1 MDSAFTRL
9 AGFIS
14 RRSKIVLAV
23 WAVLFLG
30 SVYFA
35 SHEQDR
41 LSPGGW
47 DVPGSGAVRSSQAL
61 THFKGFSA
69 PGLGVVVS
77 GPSRA
82 AVEKRV
88 AAARAYSATLPH
100 VFPGP
105 VEQVNKTTVLLP
117 LTYTVTDDGAIS
129 IAEKLQTHLEQQS
142 KTTTTAVIGGP
153 AIWAATRPVTKKEL
167 EHGESIGFPIIFLI
181 LLGVFGTLVAAVA
194 PLALGF
200 VAVVITGAL
209 IYWLSYSYSMSLYV
223 TNMASMIGIGVAVDY
238 SLFIVSRFRIELQ
251 RGADK
256 LEALGI
262 ALRTSGNAVL
272 FSGATVMVS
281 LAGLFLLDM
290 NAMRSMA
297 VGAIL
302 VVAVAVTASLTL
314 LPAFLSVVGHN
325 IERLRI
331 PTPWTTGGEAGGDFW
346 RNWTNGVLRRP
357 VISLVVG
364 ATIMLIL
371 ASPVL
376 SISLFTRGLT
386 LLPAS
391 SPTHIATERV
401 ARAVGPG
408 ASGPAHVVTGNAA
421 AAAELRKKVATLRGI
436 ARTGPIV
443 AASDRQAFL
452 FEAYFKDD
460 PESNAASATVAD
472 IERLGASTAAR
483 HSTTVAVGGTAS
495 QERSLKNAIVHNLWK
510 LIAFIL
516 IASYLILLILLRS
529 VVLPLKAVLM
539 NILSVAAAYGILV
552 AVFQWGWLDWTG
564 YNSPGYIDT
573 IVPAL
578 VLAVT
583 FGLSMDYE
591 VFLLTR
597 IKERWIALGD
607 SDAAV
612 SEGVML
618 CARII
623 SSAALIMVAVFS
635 AFSIAGSIELRQ
647 LGVGLAAAVAL
658 DATIVRLVIVPST
671 MKLLGDWNW
680 WLPDWL
686 DRRLPQIGEAPRTRT
701 PLPPL
706 DEPEPS
712 LVVTEGPLAGLRL
725 LLDSELVLGRGKAD
739 VVLQDEEVSRRHA
752 LIRHANGRLV
762 LYDLGSLNG
771 TWVNGDRVIDE
782 PRTLTVGDKIQLGAT
797 TIAVTPP
804 RPALTI
810 TNGPLAGR
818 RLQIESELTLGRVD
832 ADVALEDDEVSRRH
846 ATIRLDG
853 DGLVIDDLG
862 SLNGTWVNGVR
873 IAKTRPLAVGDTI
886 RIGETAIEV
895 TPES

>member
-1 MDSAFTRL
+1 
-9 AGFIS
+9 
-14 RRSKIVLAV
+14 
-23 WAVLFLG
+23 
-30 SVYFA
+30 
-35 SHEQDR
+35 
-41 LSPGGW
+41 
-47 DVPGSGAVRSSQAL
+47 
-61 THFKGFSA
+61 
-69 PGLGVVVS
+69 
-77 GPSRA
+77 
-82 AVEKRV
+82 
-88 AAARAYSATLPH
+88 
-100 VFPGP
+100 
-105 VEQVNKTTVLLP
+105 
-117 LTYTVTDDGAIS
+117 
-129 IAEKLQTHLEQQS
+129 
-142 KTTTTAVIGGP
+142 
-153 AIWAATRPVTKKEL
+153 
-167 EHGESIGFPIIFLI
+167 
-181 LLGVFGTLVAAVA
+181 VAAVA

-209 IYWLSYSYSMSLYV
+209 IYFLSYGYSMSLYV

-256 LEALGI
+256 LEALAI
-262 ALRTSGNAVL
+262 ALKTSGNAVL
-272 FSGATVMVS
+272 FSGATVVVS
-281 LAGLFLLDM
+281 LAGLFLLQM

-302 VVAVAVTASLTL
+302 VVAVAVIASLTL
-314 LPAFLSVVGHN
+314 LPAFLSTVGHN
-325 IERLRI
+325 IERLRV
-331 PTPWTTGGEAGGDFW
+331 PTPWATGGEAGGDFW

-364 ATIMLIL
+364 AAIMLTL

-376 SISLFTRGLT
+376 YMHVFTRGIT
-386 LLPAS
+386 LLPS
-391 SPTHIATERV
+391 DSPTRIATERV
-401 ARAVGPG
+401 QRAVGPG
-408 ASGPAHVVTGNAA
+408 GSGPAHVVTGSRAA
-421 AAAELRKKVATLRGI
+421 ATELRTRVARVQGV

-443 AASDRQAFL
+443 ASPDKQVFL
-452 FEAYFKDD
+452 FEAYFKSD
-460 PESNAASATVAD
+460 PESDAASATVAR
-472 IERLGASTAAR
+472 IERVAGSVAAR
-483 HSTTVAVGGTAS
+483 NGTTAAVGGTAA
-495 QERSLKNAIVHNLWK
+495 QERSLKEAILHNLWK
-510 LIAFIL
+510 LILFIL
-516 IASYLILLILLRS
+516 VASYLILLLLLRS

-552 AVFQWGWLDWTG
+552 AVFQWGVLDWTG
-564 YNSPGYIDT
+564 YKSPGYIDT

-635 AFSIAGSIELRQ
+635 AFSIAGSIELRE

-680 WLPDWL
+680 WLPGWL
-686 DRRLPQIGEAPRTRT
+686 DRRLPQIGEAPRTST
-701 PLPPL
+701 PVPPL
-706 DEPEPS
+706 EEPEPA
-712 LVVTEGPLAGLRL
+712 LVVTGGPLVGKRL
-725 LLDSELVLGRGKAD
+725 FFDSELVLGRGRAD
-739 VVLQDEEVSRRHA
+739 VVLEDEEVSRRHA

-771 TWVNGDRVIDE
+771 TWVNGDRIIDE
-782 PRTLTVGDKIQLGAT
+782 PRTLTVGDSIQLGAT

-804 RPALTI
+804 RPGLTI
-810 TNGPLAGR
+810 TSGPLAGR
-818 RLQIESELTLGRVD
+818 RLRVDPQLILGRTD
-832 ADVALEDDEVSRRH
+832 ADVTLEDDEVSRHH
-846 ATIRLDG
+846 ALIRMDG
-853 DGLVIDDLG
+853 DGLVVEDLG

-873 IAKTRPLAVGDTI
+873 IGTARVLHVGDTI
-886 RIGETAIEV
+886 RLGETAIEV